1 MGLYCRRIAAI
12 GGGSG
17 PEASDAP
24 AQGVEVK
31 ITDEQKVFISESSV
45 YRILKGKG
53 LITTPAPILLSAA
66 TEFKEKTAFV
76 HEILYCFSKV
86 DF

>member
-1 MGLYCRRIAAI
+1 MALEHPVLPPRELA
-12 GGGSG
+12 
-17 PEASDAP
+17 
-24 AQGVEVK
+24 VK
-31 ITDEQKVFISESSV
+31 ITDKQKAFISKSSV